1 MVSNS
6 VTILDY
12 GIGNILSVS
21 RGFEAIGAKVIL
33 ASNIEGIYDAERLIL
48 PGVGAFA
55 KGIEQLKKNNFDEAI
70 IDVANHGKP
79 LLGICL
85 GMQFLMDSSEEFGN
99 TNGLGLIPGKVIP
112 IPPQDIA
119 GESLI
124 VPHIGW
130 NALETSFNKSW
141 DNTLLANT
149 PLKSNVYFVHSF
161 FSKPNDDNHLL
172 ANCIYGGNDLS
183 AVISKDNVMGCQ
195 FHPEKSGEIG
205 LNILK
210 TFLSI

>member
-55 KGIEQLKKNNFDEAI
+55 KGIEQLKKYNFDEAI
-70 IDVANHGKP
+70 IYVANHGKP

-172 ANCIYGGNDLS
+172 AHCIYGGNDLS

>member
-172 ANCIYGGNDLS
+172 AHCIYGGNDLS

>member
-1 MVSNS
+1 MSSS

-12 GIGNILSVS
+12 GIGNILSVA
-21 RGFEAIGAKVIL
+21 RGFEAIGANVKVT
-33 ASNIEGIYDAERLIL
+33 SNLEGIQNAERLIL

-55 KGIEQLKKNNFDEAI
+55 KGIEQLKKNQFDKAI
-70 IDVANHGKP
+70 VDVANHGVP

-85 GMQFLMDSSEEFGN
+85 GMQFLMDSSEEFGE
-99 TNGLGLIPGKVIP
+99 TDGLGLIPGKVIA
-112 IPPQDIA
+112 IPSQNND

-130 NALETSFNKSW
+130 SALETSEDKSW
-141 DNTLLANT
+141 TNTLLENT
-149 PLKSNVYFVHSF
+149 PSKSYVYFVHSF
-161 FSKPNDDNHLL
+161 YSKPNDNDHLL
-172 ANCIYGGNDLS
+172 AHCIYGGNNLS

-195 FHPEKSGEIG
+195 FHPEKSGTIG

>member
-172 ANCIYGGNDLS
+172 AHCIYGGNDLS

-195 FHPEKSGEIG
+195 FHPEKSGKIG

>member
-161 FSKPNDDNHLL
+161 FSKPNDDKHLL
-172 ANCIYGGNDLS
+172 AHCIYGGNDLS

>member
-55 KGIEQLKKNNFDEAI
+55 KGIEQLKKNNFDESI
-70 IDVANHGKP
+70 IDVANHCKP

-161 FSKPNDDNHLL
+161 FSKPNDDDHLL
-172 ANCIYGGNDLS
+172 AHCIYGGNDLS

>member
-55 KGIEQLKKNNFDEAI
+55 KGIEQLKNNFDEAI

-130 NALETSFNKSW
+130 NALETSFNKK
-141 DNTLLANT
+141 L
-149 PLKSNVYFVHSF
+149 
-161 FSKPNDDNHLL
+161 
-172 ANCIYGGNDLS
+172 G
-183 AVISKDNVMGCQ
+183 
-195 FHPEKSGEIG
+195 
-205 LNILK
+205 
-210 TFLSI
+210 

>member
-12 GIGNILSVS
+12 GSGNILSVS

-172 ANCIYGGNDLS
+172 AHCIYGGNDLS

>member
-70 IDVANHGKP
+70 IDVANHCKP

-85 GMQFLMDSSEEFGN
+85 GMQFLMDTSEEFEN
-99 TNGLGLIPGKVIP
+99 TNGLGLVPGKVIP

-161 FSKPNDDNHLL
+161 FSKPNDDDHLL
-172 ANCIYGGNDLS
+172 AHCIYGGNDLS

>member
-161 FSKPNDDNHLL
+161 FSKPNDDDHLL
-172 ANCIYGGNDLS
+172 AHCIYGGNDLS

>member
-1 MVSNS
+1 MVNNS

-21 RGFEAIGAKVIL
+21 RGFQAIGAKVIL
-33 ASNIEGIYDAERLIL
+33 ASDIEGIYDAERLIL

-99 TNGLGLIPGKVIP
+99 TDGLGLIPGKVIP
-112 IPPQDIA
+112 IPPQDAA

-130 NALETSFNKSW
+130 NSLETSFNKSW

-161 FSKPNDDNHLL
+161 FSKPNDNNHLL
-172 ANCIYGGNDLS
+172 AHCIYGGNDLS